1 MCWLVGAFAGF
12 VVGREAARHMA
23 PRGSGSILF
32 TGATASLRGSARF
45 ANLASPKFALRAI
58 AQSMARELGPLGVH
72 VAHVI
77 DDGQILAPSQQ
88 HLFDDRGPD
97 SRSNKRSVGKE
108 RVS

>member
-1 MCWLVGAFAGF
+1 MCWRVGAFAGF
-12 VVGREAARHMA
+12 VVSREAARHMA

-58 AQSMARELGPLGVH
+58 APSMARELGPLGVH

-77 DDGQILAPSQQ
+77 VAGQILAPSKQQ
-88 HLFDDRGPD
+88 RFDERGPD
-97 SRSNKRSVGKE
+97 NSLDPNAIPS
-108 RVS
+108 